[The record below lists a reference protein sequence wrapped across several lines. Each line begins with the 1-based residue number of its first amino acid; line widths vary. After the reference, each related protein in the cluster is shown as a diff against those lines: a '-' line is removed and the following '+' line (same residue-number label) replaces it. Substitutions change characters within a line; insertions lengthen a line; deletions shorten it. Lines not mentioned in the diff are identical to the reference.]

1 MNEAELSV
9 SCLCVES
16 CAGAYPV
23 GHRETAC
30 MGYRDHEQLRISL
43 GTISLGM
50 SVFTLQTIHALSTL
64 TAAWAATTAQ
74 NNTQAQP
81 VSPRAAAARCARASA
96 ACAAAQ
102 AASQRGAGSAPSRAA
117 SSADTALSASVCTSA
132 SMPAQPGPAAAGHR
146 LAGGTAV
153 HARCTRQGS
162 EQAPHTGR
170 QVPPDAARA
179 QGLLHRHTART
190 PPQTSMA
197 GCAARHAASSQGLA
211 CKVSERP
218 VEQRSTPHAVCQL
231 TVRIRP
237 PGGAM
242 RARMCRAPARG
253 SASAAAPARPAST
266 TAMASA
272 GAAPGPLSLVRNSCP
287 ASRSAAR
294 QRSASAPHRAS
305 DRPATRHFPMPAPLP
320 AALVGQYQ
328 PTPAVAVFCC

>member
-1 MNEAELSV
+1 
-9 SCLCVES
+9 
-16 CAGAYPV
+16 
-23 GHRETAC
+23 

-153 HARCTRQGS
+153 RARCTRQGS
-162 EQAPHTGR
+162 EQAPQPHTGR
-170 QVPPDAARA
+170 QVPRMRHAHRVTA
-179 QGLLHRHTART
+179 QTHRTGIVSYQHGRLRS
-190 PPQTSMA
+190 PPCSTMA
-197 GCAARHAASSQGLA
+197 G
-211 CKVSERP
+211 
-218 VEQRSTPHAVCQL
+218 
-231 TVRIRP
+231 
-237 PGGAM
+237 
-242 RARMCRAPARG
+242 ARMQ
-253 SASAAAPARPAST
+253 S
-266 TAMASA
+266 
-272 GAAPGPLSLVRNSCP
+272 V
-287 ASRSAAR
+287 
-294 QRSASAPHRAS
+294 
-305 DRPATRHFPMPAPLP
+305 
-320 AALVGQYQ
+320 
-328 PTPAVAVFCC
+328 